1 MTTAL
6 YPGSFD
12 PITNGHLDIIK
23 RASSI
28 FDKVVIGVYDI
39 PLKSLLFSI
48 DERVDLVKN
57 AVADYKNIDVRAYS
71 GMTVEFARQMNAK
84 VVVRGLRASSDFER
98 EFEMALMNKKLAPD
112 VELMCFMAN
121 LEVSVLKLKPAK
133 RNNQAGRQPGRH
145 GAGPCLRGLE
155 EEAVNLNYI
164 NRFLLYIIFII
175 LISEV

>member
-1 MTTAL
+1 LTTAL

-39 PLKSLLFSI
+39 PLKSLLFTA
-48 DERVDLVKN
+48 DERVDLVKKS
-57 AVADYKNIDVRAYS
+57 VADYKNVEVRAYS

-121 LEVSVLKLKPAK
+121 LRYQFLSSSLLKEIIKLGGNLDDMVPAHVCAALKK
-133 RNNQAGRQPGRH
+133 K
-145 GAGPCLRGLE
+145 L
-155 EEAVNLNYI
+155 LN
-164 NRFLLYIIFII
+164 
-175 LISEV
+175 